1 MSLSTLAFS
10 VAIGLLSFDSPPEPA
25 PVAPSEPAPAPAP
38 ATTPAPTP
46 APAPAQT
53 YPVQPGYQDP
63 YAQPAPTP
71 APAYEPDEPTGIG
84 MMVTGPLLVAVGVP
98 FSLLG
103 NASWRENCGPLDS
116 DSACFGGTAGAIA
129 SHAVAGVAFGTG
141 ILLTGLGAQRKG
153 TYDGKRDPSRSAT
166 GFVTGGAVLLPLSLA
181 GMLAVRTVL
190 LTEAIDCEVQS
201 CVAQFQNVSTI
212 TVSALALTASAG
224 AGLMMY
230 GIGYNRGRQRAAML
244 MPAVGRNF
252 AGLSLTGRF

>member
-10 VAIGLLSFDSPPEPA
+10 VAISLLSFDTPPEPA
-25 PVAPSEPAPAPAP
+25 PVAPPASEPAPAPAP

-201 CVAQFQNVSTI
+201 CVAQFQN
-212 TVSALALTASAG
+212 
-224 AGLMMY
+224 
-230 GIGYNRGRQRAAML
+230 NRGRQRAAML